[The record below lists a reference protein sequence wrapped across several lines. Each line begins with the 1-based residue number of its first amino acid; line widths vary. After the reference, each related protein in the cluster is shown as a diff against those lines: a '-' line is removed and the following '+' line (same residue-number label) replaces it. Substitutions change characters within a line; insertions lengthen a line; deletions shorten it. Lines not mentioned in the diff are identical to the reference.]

1 MELGQSPSPLLYV
14 IGDRGVFRRDDD
26 WLNRLEEVANILLR
40 YKQTA
45 LQVRVQGSSEH
56 SQFNRMS
63 MAREKLA
70 PAMRLGLRVL
80 LNGTMDQAKKL
91 DFRGVHLK
99 EALLDEN
106 FERPRD
112 MEIATSTHSLN
123 SIQRSKAIGAAFCV
137 FSPIFKPLS
146 KNLAPVGVESLQS
159 MVQQTEIDIIALGG
173 ITPERVGPCIQAGAK
188 GVACISSVMRSKNPR
203 QSIQSLIKAA
213 QKA

>member
-1 MELGQSPSPLLYV
+1 MELGPSPSPLLYV
-14 IGDRGVFRRDDD
+14 IGDRGVFKRDDD
-26 WLNRLEEVANILLR
+26 WLKRLEEVANILLKH
-40 YKQTA
+40 KQTA
-45 LQVRVQGSSEH
+45 LQVRVQGSSEK

-80 LNGTMDQAKKL
+80 LNGTVDQAEKL
-91 DFRGVHLK
+91 SFRGVHLK
-99 EALLDEN
+99 EALLDET
-106 FERPRD
+106 FERPRN

-123 SIQRSKAIGAAFCV
+123 SIQKSASIGASFCL

-146 KNLAPVGVESLQS
+146 KDTAPVGVETLQS
-159 MVQQTEIDIIALGG
+159 MVQQAEIDIIALGG
-173 ITPERVGPCIQAGAK
+173 ITPERVAPCIQAGAK